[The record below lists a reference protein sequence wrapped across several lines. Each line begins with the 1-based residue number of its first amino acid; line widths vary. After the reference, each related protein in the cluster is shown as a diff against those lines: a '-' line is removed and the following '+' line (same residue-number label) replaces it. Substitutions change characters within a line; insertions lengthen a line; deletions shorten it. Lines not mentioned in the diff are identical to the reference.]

1 MAEMAE
7 NTYVFSGS
15 EEELD
20 RLFTIIKNTPSFFK
34 ELDEQILDFY
44 HDKGKVTVIT
54 ESKWDNRPTQ
64 WKAFLK
70 KNGLEKLK
78 YGWQSIEPTSDY
90 FVRYDPFNL
99 VREECNY
106 NVMIPE
112 EQLVVSKPLSRTQHE
127 LRSLITRVLLNMDF
141 ELFAK
146 SSLVTMFGQDFGI
159 TKDTPDCENLIVEK
173 LRELDL
179 QVIDCEYIA
188 DEDQKK

>member
-7 NTYVFSGS
+7 NTYVFTGS
-15 EEELD
+15 KAELEK
-20 RLFTIIKNTPSFFK
+20 LVTCIQKTPSVSR
-34 ELDEQILDFY
+34 ELQEQILDFY
-44 HDKGKVTVIT
+44 HVKGKVTVIT
-54 ESKWDNRPTQ
+54 ESKWDSRPTR

-99 VREECNY
+99 VREECDY

-112 EQLVVSKPLSRTQHE
+112 DQLVVSKPLSRAQHE

-141 ELFAK
+141 EFFAK

-188 DEDQKK
+188 DE